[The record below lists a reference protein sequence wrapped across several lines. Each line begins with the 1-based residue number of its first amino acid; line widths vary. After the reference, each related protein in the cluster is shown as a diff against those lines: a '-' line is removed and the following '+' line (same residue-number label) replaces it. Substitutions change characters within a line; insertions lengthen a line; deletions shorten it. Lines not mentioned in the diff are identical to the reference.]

1 MQWDPDYTQRGGS
14 EKYSNAGRPALA
26 QGNPTRMLKR
36 EIIPEV
42 QQFVRQCVA
51 LKAVESEGNG
61 AI

>member
-1 MQWDPDYTQRGGS
+1 
-14 EKYSNAGRPALA
+14 
-26 QGNPTRMLKR
+26 MLKR

-42 QQFVRQCVA
+42 QQFVRQFVA